1 MAIIPSDINT
11 GSRIVRKKY
20 RPDNSLQTSK
30 VVVVTGA
37 SAGVGRAIAAEFA
50 AEGAK
55 LGLLARGT
63 DGLEGARRDVE
74 AAGGVALTIPTD
86 VADANQVEAA
96 AESIERQLGPI
107 DIWVNC
113 AMTTIFA
120 RFIEIDAEE
129 FKRVTEVTYLG
140 YVHGTMAAL
149 KRMYARN
156 RGTIIQVG
164 SALAYRS
171 IPLQS
176 AYCGAKH
183 AIAGFT
189 DSIRTEVFHDRKDIH
204 LTMVLLPAM
213 NTPQFDWCKT
223 KMPRH
228 PQPVPPIYEPEIAA
242 RAIVWASHHRRREV
256 SVGMPTILAV
266 WGNKFIPGLL
276 DRYLGASA
284 FASQQTNE
292 PVSSDRPNNLFEPLP
307 GDHGAH
313 GSFGSR
319 SAKRSIQSWVNRHR
333 LTAAAAAACVIAATV
348 DNLRN

>member
-1 MAIIPSDINT
+1 MPSDINT
-11 GSRIVRKKY
+11 GGRIVGKKY
-20 RPDNSLQTSK
+20 RQDNSLQSKK
-30 VVVVTGA
+30 VVVITGA

-55 LGLLARGT
+55 LGLLARGAE
-63 DGLEGARRDVE
+63 GLEGARRDVE
-74 AAGGVALTIPTD
+74 AAGGVALALPTD

-96 AESIERQLGPI
+96 AESIEHQLGPI
-107 DIWVNC
+107 DIWINC

-120 RFIEIDAEE
+120 RFTEINAEE
-129 FKRVTEVTYLG
+129 YKRVTEVTYLG
-140 YVHGTMAAL
+140 YVYGTMAAL
-149 KRMYARN
+149 KRMYPRN

-189 DSIRTEVFHDRKDIH
+189 DSIRTEVIHDRKDIN

-228 PQPVPPIYEPEIAA
+228 PQPVPPIFEPEIAA
-242 RAIVWASHHRRREV
+242 RAIVWASHHPRREV
-256 SVGMPTILAV
+256 SVGTPTVLAV

-276 DRYLGASA
+276 DRYLGASG
-284 FASQQTNE
+284 FDSQQTQE
-292 PVSSDRPNNLFEPLP
+292 PVSSNRPNNLFEPLP

-319 SAKRSIQSWVNRHR
+319 SSKRSIQSWVNRHR
-333 LTAAAAAACVIAATV
+333 LTAAVTAAFIIAATI